1 MCAKYKLQDD
11 KNEQVLGQTS
21 LRRDTV
27 RLSTLLSPL
36 ALGLELVPLS
46 FEIGKPTK

>member
-11 KNEQVLGQTS
+11 KNEQVLAKLS

-36 ALGLELVPLS
+36 AFGLELVPLS
-46 FEIGKPTK
+46 FEIGKSTK